1 MKTST
6 FALFAALTI
15 PVPAAFATEDQP
27 DMHFRPFGI
36 EPADRTEWGS
46 GHLIVGVDRELKPEK
61 GTRHRTTLPMEAT
74 IGLPAGFSMVLALEG
89 GAHTAFDDGHTS
101 SRASRE
107 ALLKY
112 SLPEWHGVHFAVM
125 TGISR
130 YTDEGGHTHSR
141 GYSLTIDTPLGDL
154 GFGQSWDRQRPA
166 ERHGGRETGINLF
179 KLGLGPDG
187 RWGLGGELRRV
198 LTANDERLNHWL
210 FGVARIVG
218 HGLLADVAIGGTTG
232 DNHARRITA
241 GLSWFF

>member
-1 MKTST
+1 MKTCT
-6 FALFAALTI
+6 LALFVALTV
-15 PVPAAFATEDQP
+15 PVPAAFAAEEQP

-36 EPADRTEWGS
+36 EPADRTEWGN
-46 GHLIVGVDRELKPEK
+46 GHLIVGIDRELKPEK

-74 IGLPAGFSMVLALEG
+74 IGLPAGFSTVLALEW

-125 TGISR
+125 AGISR
-130 YTDEGGHTHSR
+130 YSNEASHTHSR
-141 GYSLTIDTPLGDL
+141 GYSLTVDTPLGDL

-187 RWGLGGELRRV
+187 RWGVGGELRWV
-198 LTANDERLNHWL
+198 NTANDERLNHWL
-210 FGVARIVG
+210 LGIARIVG

-232 DNHARRITA
+232 DNHARRLTA